1 MNLPASKHNVPPPE
15 PEQGTEH
22 RTDAGDFAVVANGLG
37 KRFDIYNSDRG
48 RIWEFFGNRQ
58 HHVEFWAL
66 RDVSFSIPRGQAFGV
81 VGSNG
86 AGKSTL
92 LRLLSGISTPTEG
105 KLEVRS
111 GRPGLLDLDMAFHPD
126 FTGRENIG
134 LSCSIMGLPEER
146 ISIIYPRIVEFA
158 ELEDFIDFPVRTYST
173 GMQLRLGFAIAAHM
187 NYDVIFID
195 EVLAVGDQYFQR
207 KCIRKVEE
215 LLSEGKTLVLVSHDL
230 HAIRG
235 LCSEVMWLH
244 AGRIVHRGPTAEVIN
259 AYVDVARDREGRI
272 RARIFGGAES
282 AHARAMGRRVAEEG
296 SVSNSPE
303 QAPTA
308 VPERGMKN
316 RPEAPW
322 FSTTQDPELRGMLQR
337 VLHFPDAET
346 EWRTAEEIADYEDT
360 HGERPIVTGTG
371 EVRILTVR
379 TLDGLGQ
386 EKAEF
391 ASGEALTVAVTFK
404 TLAPVDR
411 PILGVALFRNDDLYI
426 FGPNTRFDKVK
437 AMEGT
442 YHGIYTY
449 FLHYPNLPLLSGIY
463 RFSVALYD
471 KNHLKPHVWHNQLY
485 EIKVTAAPEHH
496 GIIDLPHHWG
506 LIRHHSGDDVAL
518 P

>member
-1 MNLPASKHNVPPPE
+1 MTLPASQPVPAGEDSTSDE
-15 PEQGTEH
+15 PQRG
-22 RTDAGDFAVVANGLG
+22 GDCAVVARGLG
-37 KRFDIYNSDRG
+37 KRFDIYSSDRG

-66 RDVSFSIPRGQAFGV
+66 RDVNFSIARGQAFGV

-105 KLEVRS
+105 HLEMSS

-126 FTGRENIG
+126 FSGRENIG

-146 ISIIYPRIVEFA
+146 IASIFPKIVEFA

-187 NYDVIFID
+187 NYDVVFID

-207 KCIRKVEE
+207 KCIRKIEE
-215 LLSEGKTLVLVSHDL
+215 LLTEGKTLVLVSHDL

-282 AHARAMGRRVAEEG
+282 AHARAMGRRLVDEGGVAAA
-296 SVSNSPE
+296 
-303 QAPTA
+303 APADTQQ
-308 VPERGMKN
+308 
-316 RPEAPW
+316 PEAAPETPISSGQW
-322 FSTTQDPELRGMLQR
+322 FSTTQDPELKGMLQR
-337 VLHFPDAET
+337 VLHYPDAEQ
-346 EWRTAEEIADYEDT
+346 EWRNEENIADYEDT
-360 HGERPIVTGTG
+360 HGERPIITGSG
-371 EVRILTVR
+371 EARILAVR
-379 TLDGLGQ
+379 TLDGRGQ
-386 EKAEF
+386 EKSKF
-391 ASGEALTVAVTFK
+391 DSGEALTVAVTFK
-404 TLAPVDR
+404 TLAPVER
-411 PILGVALFRNDDLYI
+411 PILGVALFRNDDVYV
-426 FGPNTRFDKVK
+426 FGPNTRFDKV
-437 AMEGT
+437 AQMDGT
-442 YHGIYTY
+442 YDGIYTY
-449 FLHYPNLPLLSGIY
+449 FLHYPKLPLLSGVY

-485 EIKVTAAPEHH
+485 EIQIVASREHH

-506 LIRHHSGDDVAL
+506 LIRHYSADGEDL

>member
-1 MNLPASKHNVPPPE
+1 MNLPASQHQTPPLE
-15 PEQGTEH
+15 TTAATAARGDSG
-22 RTDAGDFAVVANGLG
+22 DAAVVAEGLG
-37 KRFDIYNSDRG
+37 KRFDIYSSDRG

-66 RDVSFSIPRGQAFGV
+66 RDVSFTIPRGQAFGV

-105 KLEVRS
+105 TLEVRS

-134 LSCSIMGLPEER
+134 LSCSIMGLPQDR
-146 ISIIYPRIVEFA
+146 IAALYPRIVEFA

-244 AGRIVHRGPTAEVIN
+244 AGRIVHRGPTSEVIN

-296 SVSNSPE
+296 TVTSNAE
-303 QAPTA
+303 QAAIA
-308 VPERGMKN
+308 VPDRGARN
-316 RPEAPW
+316 QPDAPW
-322 FSTTQDPELRGMLQR
+322 FSTTQDPELRGILQR
-337 VLHFPDAET
+337 VLHLPDASS
-346 EWRTAEEIADYEDT
+346 EWGSIEQIADYEDT
-360 HGERPIVTGTG
+360 HGERPIITGSG

-404 TLAPVDR
+404 TLAPVER

-426 FGPNTRFDKVK
+426 FGPNTRFDNVLG
-437 AMEGT
+437 MDGT

-449 FLHYPNLPLLSGIY
+449 FLHYPNLPLLAGVY

-485 EIKVTAAPEHH
+485 EIRVTSAPEHH

-506 LIRHHSGDDVAL
+506 LIRHHSGDNEDL

>member
-1 MNLPASKHNVPPPE
+1 M
-15 PEQGTEH
+15 
-22 RTDAGDFAVVANGLG
+22 VADGLG

-105 KLEVRS
+105 SLEVRA

-146 ISIIYPRIVEFA
+146 MEAIYPEIVEFA

-207 KCIRKVEE
+207 KCIRKVEH
-215 LLSEGKTLVLVSHDL
+215 LLTEGKTMVLVSHDL

-235 LCSEVMWLH
+235 LCDQVMWLH

-282 AHARAMGRRVAEEG
+282 AHARAMERRVAEESG
-296 SVSNSPE
+296 AA
-303 QAPTA
+303 QAPA
-308 VPERGMKN
+308 
-316 RPEAPW
+316 EASPSEPPKAALGTW
-322 FSTTQDPELRGMLQR
+322 FSTTQDPELRGILQR
-337 VLHFPDAET
+337 VLHVPDAA
-346 EWRTAEEIADYEDT
+346 AESQRAEDIANYEET
-360 HGERPIVTGTG
+360 HGERPIITGTG

-379 TLDGLGQ
+379 TLDALGQ
-386 EKAEF
+386 ERESF
-391 ASGEALTVAVTFK
+391 SSNEALTVAVTFK
-404 TLAPVDR
+404 TLTPIER
-411 PILGVALFRNDDLYI
+411 PILGVALFRNDDLYV
-426 FGPNTRFDKVK
+426 FGPNTRFDDVK
-437 AMEGT
+437 AMDGT
-442 YHGIYTY
+442 YDGIYTY
-449 FLHYPNLPLLSGIY
+449 FLHYPTLPLLAGIY

-471 KNHLKPHVWHNQLY
+471 KHHLKPHVWHNQLY
-485 EIKVTAAPEHH
+485 EIRVTDAPEHH
-496 GIIDLPHHWG
+496 GVIDLPHHWG
-506 LIRHHSGDDVAL
+506 LIRHHSGDHEDL
-518 P
+518 PG